1 MNTNPPPIMDE
12 TEQRWRATAA
22 PGHCDDALTALHLD
36 ISPLVSCGEQ
46 PKDGDGRDD
55 RSVLLVRRGNCDDND
70 VRELYRA
77 DGEIG
82 SLGYIN
88 GQPIGARLVWDPRL
102 ERDCYF
108 LWVWYIETG
117 HMLWEGCRR
126 AITPTGKYGIHRHGN
141 GCEANHRIIHL
152 VVS

>member
-22 PGHCDDALTALHLD
+22 PGRCDDALTALQLD
-36 ISPLVSCGEQ
+36 ITPLSLCTEQ
-46 PKDGDGRDD
+46 PKDADGRDD
-55 RSVLLVRRGNCDDND
+55 HSVLLVGRENCDDANA
-70 VRELYRA
+70 RELYGA
-77 DGEIG
+77 DRDLG
-82 SLGYIN
+82 SPGYIN
-88 GQPIGARLVWDPRL
+88 GRPIGARLVWDPRL

-108 LWVWYIETG
+108 LWVWCIETG

-141 GCEANHRIIHL
+141 GCEANENVIHL
-152 VVS
+152 IVS